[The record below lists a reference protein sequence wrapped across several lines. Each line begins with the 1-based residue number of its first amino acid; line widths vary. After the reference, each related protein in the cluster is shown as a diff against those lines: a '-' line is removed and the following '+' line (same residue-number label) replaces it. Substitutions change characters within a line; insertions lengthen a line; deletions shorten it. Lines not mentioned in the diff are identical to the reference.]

1 MRCASGVSVNGR
13 TNVCTG
19 HARNVQPTKSN
30 SPQVFGNKVK
40 ENLYNPAVRRQSG
53 TRRRRRRRGRGRGR
67 GLALR
72 GRVLAQEGGDGAGLG
87 DLLGQRTFHV
97 FDGWVGAGV
106 QQELHDVGELARR
119 CCRKIRKRSRTAK
132 FRQAGSRQE
141 GPEEGTG

>member
-1 MRCASGVSVNGR
+1 MRCAWGVSVNGR
-13 TNVCTG
+13 TNVCPG
-19 HARNVQPTKSN
+19 HAQNVQPTKSN

-53 TRRRRRRRGRGRGR
+53 TRRGR

-97 FDGWVGAGV
+97 FDGRVSAGV
-106 QQELHDVGELARR
+106 QQELHDVGKLARR
-119 CCRKIRKRSRTAK
+119 CCRKVHKRSRTAK
-132 FRQAGSRQE
+132 FRQAADRRAQRRERSYRNL
-141 GPEEGTG
+141 